1 MLAVGGRY
9 DGKVVVLDKPV
20 TVESEAKVLVL
31 FRKAPRRTLE
41 ETQFIRR
48 QLRGSG
54 KGLNLVD
61 KLLAERKRDGF
72 RNR

>member
-9 DGKVVVLDKPV
+9 DGKVVVLDEPV
-20 TVESEAKVLVL
+20 TVESEAKVIVL
-31 FRKAPRRTLE
+31 FRKASRRTQE
-41 ETQFIRR
+41 ETRFIRR

-61 KLLAERKRDGF
+61 KLLAERKRDGL
-72 RNR
+72 RNC

>member
-41 ETQFIRR
+41 EAWFIRR